1 MEFKIKAQKR
11 EIMGKKVSQL
21 RDQGMIPAVIYGHDF
36 KSAPLQLD
44 RHSFLKILNE
54 TGETTIIDL
63 EVQGEKNE
71 KVLIHDIAREPVT
84 GEILHID
91 FYRTQAD
98 QAMVVEVPLVFE
110 GISSAVKDLGGIL
123 VTSLKNIKVRA
134 LPADLPHDI
143 KIDISS
149 LKNIDDHIKVSD
161 IPIIEKVEFLADA
174 EEMVASIEAPRS
186 QEEIEALSEEV
197 KEEVEKVEGV
207 ADKTEDG
214 EATTEEAPKE
224 G

>member
-36 KSAPLQLD
+36 ESTPLQLD
-44 RHSFLKILNE
+44 RRSFLKILSE

-71 KVLIHDIAREPVT
+71 KVLIHDIARDPVT

-98 QAMVVEVPLVFE
+98 QAMIVEVPLVFE
-110 GISSAVKDLGGIL
+110 GISLAVKDLGGIL

-134 LPADLPHDI
+134 LPADLPHNI

-149 LKNIDDHIKVSD
+149 LKNIEDHIKVSD
-161 IPIIEKVEFLADA
+161 IPTIEKVEFLADA

-197 KEEVEKVEGV
+197 KEEVGKVEGV
-207 ADKTEDG
+207 ADKTEEG
-214 EATTEEAPKE
+214 EAVTEEKSKE
-224 G
+224 S